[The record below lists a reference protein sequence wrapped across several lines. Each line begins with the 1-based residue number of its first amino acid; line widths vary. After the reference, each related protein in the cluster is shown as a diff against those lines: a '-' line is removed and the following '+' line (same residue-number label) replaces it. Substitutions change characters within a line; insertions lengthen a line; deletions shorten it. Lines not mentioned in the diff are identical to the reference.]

1 LPVGCDCEYNSTRPQ
16 SACGL
21 CSANCMT
28 VNMQYRIQHEIER
41 DYHVVDVPAHAY
53 GVRIW
58 MNRGASLDAI
68 IGMVCAC

>member
-1 LPVGCDCEYNSTRPQ
+1 
-16 SACGL
+16 
-21 CSANCMT
+21 MT